1 VPDLHGNV
9 VAAIG
14 PDATFVNAYRYDPYG
29 QTVATWTATTGSV
42 KMPWRYQ
49 GRILESAGTSTST
62 DLYDFQARSYDP
74 SLGGFT
80 SLDSVAGSAQ
90 NPLTLNRYLY
100 ANANPATLVDP
111 DGHCNSDDN
120 YSGCGIDNQLL
131 AHSGGPGGEGGVCN
145 ASGGCGTAAVV
156 ARSKAKHLKNI
167 ENASKALGGGY
178 GGMAADSIGPTAAQQ
193 AAARNIED
201 QRDAA
206 AARAAGRPDCQGWSR
221 CIVENAMGGAGD
233 TGRSLWDA
241 FAGRIGRFGGDLGR
255 CVAIADC
262 KDAITSTEN
271 TLNIHTVGWCA
282 PLSGAAGIPA
292 LEGLGGSFSV
302 GACVVVTGEGDV
314 AILGTGGLGGSASA
328 KGLHG
333 GATMGPVFS
342 TAQNPYDQVGPFDWF
357 SQAAGLVELDT
368 YGGKGWCHQPV
379 QTTYGGEGVI
389 PGISTTFG
397 KSGTVVLASTGAPP
411 KC

>member
-1 VPDLHGNV
+1 
-9 VAAIG
+9 
-14 PDATFVNAYRYDPYG
+14 
-29 QTVATWTATTGSV
+29 
-42 KMPWRYQ
+42 MPWRYQ
-49 GRILESAGTSTST
+49 GRILESAGTGSST

-111 DGHCNSDDN
+111 DGHSTCYNGYCPLDIQAEGAAERASPKA
-120 YSGCGIDNQLL
+120 S
-131 AHSGGPGGEGGVCN
+131 HS
-145 ASGGCGTAAVV
+145 
-156 ARSKAKHLKNI
+156 K
-167 ENASKALGGGY
+167 
-178 GGMAADSIGPTAAQQ
+178 GMAAGCPVQYCGTDWQKVTNGWHESNLLKAIDEYGFHQHNMQIAQQNEDAAQ
-193 AAARNIED
+193 
-201 QRDAA
+201 
-206 AARAAGRPDCQGWSR
+206 AARAELSKQSGRPDCQGWSR
-221 CIVENAMGGAGD
+221 CIVENAMGNAGD
-233 TGRSLWDA
+233 AGRSLWDA
-241 FAGRIGRFGGDLGR
+241 FAGRVGRFGGDVGR